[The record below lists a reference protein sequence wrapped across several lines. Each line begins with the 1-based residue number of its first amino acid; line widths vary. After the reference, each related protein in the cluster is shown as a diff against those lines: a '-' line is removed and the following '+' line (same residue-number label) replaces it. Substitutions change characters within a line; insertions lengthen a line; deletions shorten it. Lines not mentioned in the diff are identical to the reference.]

1 MRSISSS
8 VAAQGTVGV
17 IDALGPDT
25 PGVTRVLRV
34 TDASGTRDVTVTKAE
49 YDIDP
54 ISDRYGATV
63 IASCGRNYGYVNL
76 RTFIISAAPPLL
88 APFQPFRHQP
98 LPPLLFALPLTP
110 S

>member
-34 TDASGTRDVTVTKAE
+34 TDSPGTRDITVTKAE

-54 ISDRYGATV
+54 ISDRYGAKV
-63 IASCGRNYGYVNL
+63 IASGGRNYGYSNL
-76 RTFIISAAPPLL
+76 RTYISTAAPQLRASFPTYL
-88 APFQPFRHQP
+88 AIGSADVRERRWSS
-98 LPPLLFALPLTP
+98 L
-110 S
+110 